1 MKTYSGCHLE
11 KGESVLPP
19 EFHSRLNDL
28 FNQIEREFEALY
40 LDNLTCKSIFQF
52 HDTILYCLES
62 NHPVTNIT
70 II

>member
-1 MKTYSGCHLE
+1 MILE

-40 LDNLTCKSIFQF
+40 LDNLACKFFSEFIDAKSNF
-52 HDTILYCLES
+52 TIVL
-62 NHPVTNIT
+62 
-70 II
+70 